1 MVLGGGFVIWF
12 WVGVI
17 CGGPIVVGLLVAA
30 MVEVFFLAVVGDGE
44 WMWMWRFLFAVIFF
58 FFFC

>member
-30 MVEVFFLAVVGDGE
+30 MVEVFFLAVVGGGE
-44 WMWMWRFLFAVIFF
+44 WMWICRWR
-58 FFFC
+58 